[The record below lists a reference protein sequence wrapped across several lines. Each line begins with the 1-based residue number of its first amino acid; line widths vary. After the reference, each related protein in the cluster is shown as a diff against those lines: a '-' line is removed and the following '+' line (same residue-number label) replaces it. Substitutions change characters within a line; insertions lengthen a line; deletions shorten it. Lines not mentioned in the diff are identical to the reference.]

1 MRMARPHLLLFVCLQ
16 EKYFWQVIET
26 DAIAVSVKCSKRFRI
41 GRMGG
46 KFNYFHVVFDL
57 YMLFDGGGM
66 WEGLS
71 SDETHL
77 RHVLITFVG

>member
-1 MRMARPHLLLFVCLQ
+1 
-16 EKYFWQVIET
+16 
-26 DAIAVSVKCSKRFRI
+26 
-41 GRMGG
+41 MGG